1 MAAGLRTDWILNE
14 EERNTFLLRGQQKH
28 NPMFDSEV
36 CEITDEPNRLARR
49 ILITE
54 AEQLEITE
62 YVKMSELFEAS
73 KVNDMEISLIG
84 ELIR

>member
-1 MAAGLRTDWILNE
+1 
-14 EERNTFLLRGQQKH
+14 
-28 NPMFDSEV
+28 MFDSEV
-36 CEITDEPNRLARR
+36 CEITDEPKILTLR